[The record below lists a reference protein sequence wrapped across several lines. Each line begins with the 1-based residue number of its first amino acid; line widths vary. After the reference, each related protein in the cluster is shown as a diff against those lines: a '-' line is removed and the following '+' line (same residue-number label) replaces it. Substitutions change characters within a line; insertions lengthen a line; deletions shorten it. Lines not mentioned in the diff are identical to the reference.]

1 MHRFWAG
8 LRILL
13 NKEKAAL
20 VLHKNKFSP
29 MHLEKFASF
38 QMGKARDCQE
48 VMGLLPTG
56 CSLGQWEVWAVN
68 RSEHIQTSAI
78 RANSYPSLPSKN
90 LDAIFSITYICQ
102 QALTALVIY
111 SRESYLTYTST
122 GSPPTPRANPTPP
135 ATQWDGSTR
144 PPPVLYQV
152 PLHPSSCPKS
162 FLSQHHV
169 LRLAGA
175 SGQPCRQ
182 TAGFCQCTASV
193 GWHGDGA
200 EKQSGLYCTG
210 SCKCAR
216 RRKCLS
222 LSEFLFQLFFDVQLT
237 KGISSLTD
245 ASEVL
250 KGNG

>member
-1 MHRFWAG
+1 LPRSDGAAAHRVLLGAVGG
-8 LRILL
+8 LGCESVRTHTNFSHPSQFLS
-13 NKEKAAL
+13 
-20 VLHKNKFSP
+20 FSP
-29 MHLEKFASF
+29 FKKSRCHLFNNIY
-38 QMGKARDCQE
+38 M
-48 VMGLLPTG
+48 P
-56 CSLGQWEVWAVN
+56 
-68 RSEHIQTSAI
+68 TSADRTRDI
-78 RANSYPSLPSKN
+78 QLRVISNIHEHGKSSNSSCQPNTPSHAVGWLHE
-90 LDAIFSITYICQ
+90 T
-102 QALTALVIY
+102 T
-111 SRESYLTYTST
+111 TSAV
-122 GSPPTPRANPTPP
+122 P
-135 ATQWDGSTR
+135 
-144 PPPVLYQV
+144 V
-152 PLHPSSCPKS
+152 PLHTSSCPKS

-182 TAGFCQCTASV
+182 TAGFCQRTASV

>member
-1 MHRFWAG
+1 
-8 LRILL
+8 
-13 NKEKAAL
+13 
-20 VLHKNKFSP
+20 

-78 RANSYPSLPSKN
+78 RANSYPSLPSKKSRCHLFN
-90 LDAIFSITYICQ
+90 NIYMPTNADRTRDIQLRVISNIHEHGKSSNSSCQ
-102 QALTALVIY
+102 PNTPSHAVGWLHET
-111 SRESYLTYTST
+111 TTSAV
-122 GSPPTPRANPTPP
+122 P
-135 ATQWDGSTR
+135 
-144 PPPVLYQV
+144 V
-152 PLHPSSCPKS
+152 PLHTSSCPKS

-200 EKQSGLYCTG
+200 EEQSGLYCTG